1 MQRRSPG
8 RSLRRV
14 GIVAAALAISG
25 CFAQQIHTPV
35 LSAIVP
41 GFWMGLWHGIIAPIS
56 FIVSLFSDHIRI
68 YALPNSGRWYDF
80 GFMIGIGGFHH
91 GMRRSTRRG
100 RSNAEPDQ

>member
-1 MQRRSPG
+1 MEHRRAQTF
-8 RSLRRV
+8 RRV
-14 GIVAAALAISG
+14 ALGTAAIVMTG
-25 CFAQQIHTPV
+25 CFASQTHAPT

-68 YALPNSGRWYDF
+68 YASPNSGRWYDF

-91 GMRRSTRRG
+91 GVRHSGRRRRSDADSHR
-100 RSNAEPDQ
+100 